1 MNNIIK
7 EQLNRLNNYN
17 FYINNKQVTIIPDDF
32 DSLIIKRQGDISADS
47 IKIIFENYFI
57 DKKFKDFTFHDK
69 FNKGII
75 PYAKILYG
83 EILKESEKMIYFKGH
98 SDSSSEIW
106 EGWIPRKSCIIAH
119 L

>member
-1 MNNIIK
+1 MNEIIK
-7 EQLNRLNNYN
+7 EQLNRLINYN
-17 FYINNKQVTIIPDDF
+17 FYIDDKQVAIIPDDF
-32 DSLIIKRQGDISADS
+32 NSLIIKKQGNTSTDS
-47 IKIIFENYFI
+47 IKVIFENYFI

-75 PYAKILYG
+75 PYAKVLYG

-106 EGWIPRKSCIIAH
+106 EGWIPRKSCTIVH

>member
-1 MNNIIK
+1 MNDIIK

-17 FYINNKQVTIIPDDF
+17 FYINNKQVTIIPDDCN
-32 DSLIIKRQGDISADS
+32 SLIIKKQGNISVDS

-75 PYAKILYG
+75 PYDKVMYG
-83 EILKESEKMIYFKGH
+83 KILKESEKMVYFKGH
-98 SDSSSEIW
+98 SDSNDAIW
-106 EGWIPRKSCIIAH
+106 EGWIPRKSCTIIR